1 MWFFCTKMWFLLQNL
16 SGKLIICF
24 QFLWVFVFLEFMFS
38 FTCQRCGFYSKK
50 ESFFFYNYV
59 LLFVGFSCSYE
70 PFFFISELE
79 FFFSLWKKK
88 GKKLGIL
95 NFGNR
100 KWISVLKMD
109 SDTRIFQW
117 IFRFICRR
125 VKTCLI
131 RMIWRYMEIYVY
143 GFCPFLLFI
152 CAENLQYFH
161 TWIIYFGK

>member
-70 PFFFISELE
+70 PFFFFYIRTWVLFFVVEKKRKKIWVFWILVTVSG
-79 FFFSLWKKK
+79 FPFWKWIVIQGFFS
-88 GKKLGIL
+88 
-95 NFGNR
+95 
-100 KWISVLKMD
+100 
-109 SDTRIFQW
+109 
-117 IFRFICRR
+117 
-125 VKTCLI
+125 
-131 RMIWRYMEIYVY
+131 E
-143 GFCPFLLFI
+143 
-152 CAENLQYFH
+152 
-161 TWIIYFGK
+161 YFGLFVDVWRLVL